1 MRTQKKQ
8 NKRKSEIPRRKMDF
22 LSEPKQLKNTQ
33 KNKKKI
39 FYPKQEKVIN
49 DEEEEYIEIK
59 DIAQNKPKNIGFKK
73 EDDSI
78 SYFSTTTNKT
88 DENQKSHITF
98 KKQYPPEEPE
108 ELEERKDKDK
118 QKKAKSQKKTR
129 KQKGIKEEKEEEEI
143 EETEEVIDFQKS
155 DVKKSNTKICFL
167 NPYYKERKTF
177 GIEEDPNDSDYS
189 EEESVKKVK
198 KKPRKKSK
206 KKSKNDID
214 IEMKDG
220 TWTIYEFNS
229 KKSIK
234 GQDYLPCREKEQ
246 KIIYDYI
253 QEGLQTN
260 GNYNSLYIAGMPG
273 TGKTACVKTVINII
287 ESEIS
292 ENNKKNYRK
301 KSKEKDLPTFTK
313 LFICGT
319 DYPSISNVYKTIYKF
334 IFSTKRNQSSKKCV
348 NILNKFFS
356 SRNSYNIA
364 QLNDPTNSHIILV
377 VDEIDFLINRDQKLL
392 YNIFNWTTYEEA
404 KLIVISISNTLDLPN
419 HLSPKIKSRMGN
431 NKLMFKPYVKDELIE
446 IIKYKGIEYEKFTSD
461 AIKLSCMKVAAI
473 NGDLRRIIQILTR
486 AKEIY
491 NLDNKKGRSK
501 TIDKNYILTACEEL
515 FNSKLIKV
523 IQSLQISEKI
533 IVCAILSKIKDD
545 NDNKIKVGELYDKK
559 DIFIN
564 KYNESIGKNK
574 LDILWEEYK
583 KIIYNLVRIQLI
595 YFCDKNSSN
604 FMENSISIKFYT
616 DEFINACNED
626 KELKPVLDYLT
637 TLIEV

>member
-1 MRTQKKQ
+1 MRTQRKQ

-22 LSEPKQLKNTQ
+22 LSETKQLKNPQ
-33 KNKKKI
+33 QNKKKM
-39 FYPKQEKVIN
+39 FYPKQEKVIS
-49 DEEEEYIEIK
+49 DEDEKYIEIK
-59 DIAQNKPKNIGFKK
+59 DITQNKPKNIGFKK

-88 DENQKSHITF
+88 DENQKTHITF
-98 KKQYPPEEPE
+98 KKQYPPEETE
-108 ELEERKDKDK
+108 ELEKRKDKDK
-118 QKKAKSQKKTR
+118 QKKTG
-129 KQKGIKEEKEEEEI
+129 KQKGIKEEEI
-143 EETEEVIDFQKS
+143 EETEEVIKVFQKRE
-155 DVKKSNTKICFL
+155 DNNKNNNTKIRFP
-167 NPYYKERKTF
+167 NPYYKRRKTF
-177 GIEEDPNDSDYS
+177 GIEEDSNDSDYS
-189 EEESVKKVK
+189 GEESVKKVK

-206 KKSKNDID
+206 KNSKNDID

-220 TWTIYEFNS
+220 TWTIYEFNT

-234 GQDYLPCREKEQ
+234 GQDFLPCREKEQ

-253 QEGLQTN
+253 KEGLQTN

-292 ENNKKNYRK
+292 ENNKKNYKK
-301 KSKEKDLPTFTK
+301 KSKENDLPTFTK

-319 DYPSISNVYKTIYKF
+319 EYPTISNVYKTIYKF
-334 IFSTKRNQSSKKCV
+334 IFSTRKNQSSKKCV
-348 NILNKFFS
+348 NILNNFFS
-356 SRNSYNIA
+356 NRNSYNIA

-446 IIKYKGIEYEKFTSD
+446 IIKFKGIEYEKFTSD

-491 NLDNKKGRSK
+491 NLDNKKGKNK

-574 LDILWEEYK
+574 LCILWEEYQ

-595 YFCDKNSSN
+595 FFCDKNSSN

>member
-1 MRTQKKQ
+1 MRTQRKQ

-22 LSEPKQLKNTQ
+22 LSETKQLKYPQ
-33 KNKKKI
+33 QNKKKV
-39 FYPKQEKVIN
+39 FYPKQEKVIS
-49 DEEEEYIEIK
+49 DEDEEYIEIK
-59 DIAQNKPKNIGFKK
+59 DITQNKPKNIGFKK

-118 QKKAKSQKKTR
+118 QRKIKSQKKTQ
-129 KQKGIKEEKEEEEI
+129 KQKGIKKEEI
-143 EETEEVIDFQKS
+143 EETEEAIEVFQKNEENI
-155 DVKKSNTKICFL
+155 KKINTKIIFP

-189 EEESVKKVK
+189 GEESVKKVK

-206 KKSKNDID
+206 KNSKNDID

-234 GQDYLPCREKEQ
+234 GQDFLPCREKEQ

-287 ESEIS
+287 ESEIND
-292 ENNKKNYRK
+292 NNKKNYRK

-313 LFICGT
+313 LYISGT
-319 DYPSISNVYKTIYKF
+319 EYPTISNVYKTIYKF
-334 IFSTKRNQSSKKCV
+334 IFSTRRNQSSKKCV

-364 QLNDPTNSHIILV
+364 ELNDPTNSHIILV

-446 IIKYKGIEYEKFTSD
+446 IIKFKGIEYEKFTSD

-491 NLDNKKGRSK
+491 NLDKKKGRNK
-501 TIDKNYILTACEEL
+501 IIDKNYIIAACEEL

-595 YFCDKNSSN
+595 FFCDKNSSN